1 MKILASTPKT
11 LRIFKF
17 ATILA
22 ALVPLIDIVTLLVG
36 QRTPDDPQKV
46 LISSLFVIAGGFVV
60 AWARKHFAVGSRE
73 HRSLPIAGFG
83 CVALGVARMTTIIP
97 GGVLIRMATDFVAA
111 ALFVLAF
118 IRITRG

>member
-60 AWARKHFAVGSRE
+60 AWLKGA
-73 HRSLPIAGFG
+73 
-83 CVALGVARMTTIIP
+83 
-97 GGVLIRMATDFVAA
+97 
-111 ALFVLAF
+111 
-118 IRITRG
+118 